1 MRISVVL
8 ALFLF
13 LSGGWSWAQT
23 AAPSSSSVEVIT
35 LGKSAVTI
43 PGPWKF
49 EPGDSPVVNG
59 KMLWA
64 QTDFDDSHW
73 TTVDLA
79 PKAGS
84 IDPSYGTPGFV
95 PGWTAQGF
103 PDLWGY
109 AWYRVRLRVTD
120 PGKPLWIKMPNDV
133 DDAYEVYADGR
144 YVGGFGGFTPHG
156 VTIYSART
164 FSFPLPPPGPDG
176 MLELAIRFYMTSGTK
191 FQSLDAGGMHQPP
204 VLGLASTIKMLQRE
218 DDDANL
224 HYYLGSILQAILFL
238 LLAPLALWAWL
249 KNRRDRTF
257 LWLFLA
263 LVVSPIDFGLTLVGN
278 LASLISLGNNTILGN
293 ILLRPLVLP
302 FWIMFW
308 WNWFGLRSKRW
319 LTRAA
324 WLLMAAEI
332 LALACVRLPTAG
344 YNLVPRAWLGGC
356 NTASAVLLGAL
367 GVLLLV
373 VLWEGFRRDRTE
385 ALAAVFPI
393 LLFEFS
399 SFAAYFLNTFGF
411 STQFYPFGIGISTG
425 AIAQILMVLVVG
437 ALVLRRFLR
446 TQVQEELDRQSVAR
460 ELEQAQQLQ
469 QRVLVPEAL
478 ESPFFSVEAE
488 YRPAQTVGGDFFQT
502 ITKPDGSLLV
512 VIGDVSGKGMS
523 AAMLVA
529 VVVGAIRSRAMESFE
544 PASLLKLLNA
554 CLLGRSGDHFATCL
568 AAEFH
573 ADGTV
578 QMANAG
584 HLRPYLNGEEMEME
598 GSLPLGLSA
607 DIDISTSSLTLQP
620 GDHLTF
626 LTDGVLEATNAA
638 NELFG
643 FERTRAISGKSPA
656 SIIEQAQRFGQQ
668 DDITVLSVEFA
679 AVAERV

>member
-1 MRISVVL
+1 M
-8 ALFLF
+8 
-13 LSGGWSWAQT
+13 
-23 AAPSSSSVEVIT
+23 
-35 LGKSAVTI
+35 
-43 PGPWKF
+43 
-49 EPGDSPVVNG
+49 
-59 KMLWA
+59 
-64 QTDFDDSHW
+64 
-73 TTVDLA
+73 DLA
-79 PKAGS
+79 PRAGS
-84 IDPSYGTPGFV
+84 IDPAYGTPGFV

-133 DDAYEVYADGR
+133 DDAYQVYADGR
-144 YVGGFGGFTPHG
+144 YVGRFGGFTPGG

-176 MLELAIRFYMTSGTK
+176 QMELAIRFYMTAGTR
-191 FQSLDAGGMHQPP
+191 FQSHDAGGMHEPP
-204 VLGLASTIKMLQRE
+204 VLGLASTIHLLQRA

-224 HYYLGSILQAILFL
+224 HFYLGSILQAILFL

-249 KNRRDRTF
+249 KNRRERTF

-263 LVVSPIDFGLTLVGN
+263 LIVSPLNFALTLAGN
-278 LASLISLGNNTILGN
+278 LASLVSLGVNVIVGDV
-293 ILLRPLVLP
+293 LLRPLVLP
-302 FWIMFW
+302 LWIMFW
-308 WNWFGLRSKRW
+308 WSWFGLRSKRW
-319 LTRAA
+319 IPRVA
-324 WLLMAAEI
+324 WLLTVAEI

-344 YNLVPRAWLGGC
+344 YSVLPRAWLGGC
-356 NTASAVLLGAL
+356 NTASAGLLGAL
-367 GVLLLV
+367 GLLLLV
-373 VLWEGFRRDRTE
+373 ILWEGFRRDRTE
-385 ALAAVFPI
+385 ALTATFPI

-399 SFAAYFLNTFGF
+399 SFNVYFLNTFGY
-411 STQFYPFGIGISTG
+411 SGQFYPFGIGISTG
-425 AIAQILMVLVVG
+425 AIALILMVLVIG
-437 ALVLRRFLR
+437 ALVLRRFLHN
-446 TQVQEELDRQSVAR
+446 QVQEELGRQSVAR

-512 VIGDVSGKGMS
+512 VIGDVSGKGVS

-529 VVVGAIRSRAMESFE
+529 VVVGAIRSRATESFE
-544 PASLLKLLNA
+544 PTSLLKLLNQ

-568 AAEFH
+568 AAEFQP
-573 ADGTV
+573 DGTV

-584 HLRPYLNGEEMEME
+584 HLRPYLNGEEMELQ

-607 DIDISTSSLTLQP
+607 EIDISTSSLTLQP

-643 FERTRAISGKSPA
+643 FERTRAISGESPA
-656 SIIEQAQRFGQQ
+656 SIIEQAQKFGQQ